1 MGKIAKLLERE
12 LFSVNCNSCHYLIQ
26 NEYRKMCQ
34 ECLSYWSISKERAL
48 ELEKAI
54 MEIMEEE

>member
-1 MGKIAKLLERE
+1 MGKIAELLEKE
-12 LFSVNCNSCHYLIQ
+12 FFNIDCNSCHYLIQ
-26 NEYRKMCQ
+26 NDYRRMCQ
-34 ECLSYWSISKERAL
+34 ECLSYWSISREKAL

>member
-1 MGKIAKLLERE
+1 MGKIAELLERE
-12 LFSVNCNSCHYLIQ
+12 LFSVNCNDCHYLIQ

-34 ECLSYWSISKERAL
+34 ECLPYWSISKEKAL

-54 MEIMEEE
+54 MEIMEE

>member
-1 MGKIAKLLERE
+1 MGKIAELLEKE
-12 LFSVNCNSCHYLIQ
+12 FFNIDCDSCHYLIQ
-26 NEYRKMCQ
+26 NDYRIMCQ
-34 ECLSYWSISKERAL
+34 ECLSYWSISREKAL